1 MGLEGKKR
9 ISRLGALCNH
19 LLGPR
24 LLGRVR
30 NRRSPEECGGE
41 ESRRRAAMSA
51 K

>member
-9 ISRLGALCNH
+9 ISGSRALCNH

-24 LLGRVR
+24 LLGRAR
-30 NRRSPEECGGE
+30 NRRSPEECGRE
-41 ESRRRAAMSA
+41 ESRRRDAMPA